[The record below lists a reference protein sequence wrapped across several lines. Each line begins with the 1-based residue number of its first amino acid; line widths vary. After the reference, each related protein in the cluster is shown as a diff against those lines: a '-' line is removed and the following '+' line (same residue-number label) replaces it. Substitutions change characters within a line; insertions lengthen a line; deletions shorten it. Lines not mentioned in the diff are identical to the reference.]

1 MPETP
6 GFSKV
11 QGMGYNPEQVDAL
24 LDLAKRQFESPEEVL
39 LRASDLRGLRLDLVS
54 GGYSVSQVD
63 AALDNLEDH
72 FIQAEVRTFR
82 ERFGDQELAKRYEEL
97 QQSLIPR
104 LRRES
109 RKRFAKVS
117 ILARGY
123 DKKKVDELC
132 DLLMA
137 HFGGGP
143 RVKVSKVRRAQFS
156 ATRAGYSM
164 PQVDGFLDRVIEAL
178 QLEITE

>member
-1 MPETP
+1 
-6 GFSKV
+6 
-11 QGMGYNPEQVDAL
+11 MGYNPEQVDAL
-24 LDLAKRQFESPEEVL
+24 LDLAKRQYESPDEVL

-54 GGYSVSQVD
+54 GGYAVSQVD

-72 FIQAEVRTFR
+72 FIQAEVKAFR
-82 ERFGDQELAKRYEEL
+82 ERFGDQELAKRFGEL
-97 QQSLIPR
+97 QQTLIPR
-104 LRRES
+104 LRREKG
-109 RKRFAKVS
+109 KRFAKVS

-132 DLLMA
+132 DQLMA
-137 HFGGGP
+137 HFNGGP
-143 RVKVSKVRRAQFS
+143 RVKVAQVRRAQFS

>member
-1 MPETP
+1 MPETQ
-6 GFSKV
+6 GFARV

-24 LDLAKRQFESPEEVL
+24 LDLAKRQYESPQEVL

-54 GGYSVSQVD
+54 GGYAVAQVD

-72 FIQAEVRTFR
+72 FIQAEVKTFR
-82 ERFGDQELAKRYEEL
+82 QRYGDQELAKRYEEL
-97 QQSLIPR
+97 QQALIPR
-104 LRRES
+104 LRRADG
-109 RKRFAKVS
+109 KRFAKVS
-117 ILARGY
+117 VLARGY

-132 DLLMA
+132 DQLMA
-137 HFGGGP
+137 HFNGGP

-156 ATRAGYSM
+156 ATRSGYSM
-164 PQVDGFLDRVIEAL
+164 PQVDSFLDRVVEAL